1 MLECIWSGKHR
12 LAEGPLWDAQS
23 GSLYWVDILAHQIH
37 RLHLES
43 REHLQ
48 WQFDEYV
55 TSINKNAQGKFIVT
69 LTNSVIFFD
78 PISGKT
84 TPWIEQIDIGK
95 NVRFNDAKLDPQGR
109 LWAGTMDLGESEP
122 VGGLY
127 RITPEGEVT
136 LMQDKIT
143 IGNGL
148 AWTSNQKTFY
158 HTDTPTRS
166 IFAYD
171 FYPESGTLSNKRVF
185 ATTSDPAGYPD
196 GLTIDAQDHIWGAH
210 WAGWRL
216 TRYRPDGSIDR
227 VLDMPVERITS
238 CCFGGPEMKDLFITT
253 ADGEGELAG
262 NIFRVTQLA

>member
-1 MLECIWSGKHR
+1 MLECIWSGKNR
-12 LAEGPLWDAQS
+12 LGEGPLWDAES

-43 REHLQ
+43 RKHSQ
-48 WQFDEYV
+48 WQFDEFV
-55 TSINKNAQGKFIVT
+55 TSINKNAQGLFIVT
-69 LTNSVIFFD
+69 LTNTIVFFD
-78 PISGKT
+78 PLTGGV
-84 TPWIEQIDIGK
+84 TPWIGPIDMGD

-143 IGNGL
+143 IGNGM
-148 AWTSNQKTFY
+148 AWTRDQKTFY
-158 HTDTPTRS
+158 YTDSQARK

-171 FYPESGTLSNKRVF
+171 FEPVAGTISNRRVF
-185 ATTSDPAGYPD
+185 ATLTDPAGYPD
-196 GLTIDAQDHIWGAH
+196 GLTIDQEDYIWGAH

-216 TRYRPDGSIDR
+216 TRYAPDGSIDR
-227 VLDMPVERITS
+227 VVEMPVERITS
-238 CCFGGPEMKDLFITT
+238 CCFGGPDLKTLFITT
-253 ADGEGELAG
+253 ADGGGELAG
-262 NIFRVTQLA
+262 NVFSLRP